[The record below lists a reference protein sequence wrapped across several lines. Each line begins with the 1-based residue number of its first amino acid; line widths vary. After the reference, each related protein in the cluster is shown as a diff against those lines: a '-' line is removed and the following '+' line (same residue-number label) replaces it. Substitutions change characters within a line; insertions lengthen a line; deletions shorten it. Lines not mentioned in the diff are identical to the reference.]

1 MKNLT
6 EQLNRIKTL
15 MLVKEQ
21 CGADL
26 GQCETDLEN
35 KGYTVYTPNEKKD
48 VCDDNPIIKCVYNV
62 LNSNGILDLIIN
74 STQSSS
80 KDCYVLSKSVKKEGG
95 LPKYHFTFYADG
107 QVYLSVKLKT
117 NNNNDKLVFVG
128 KFECD
133 ESSNNLTINRFKYQ
147 GVWGGSSIIPK
158 DEKVKNDSGES
169 IEISSTESAKL
180 NVPVGDLMYKNLL
193 SWLFNYDVTTNN
205 TLLTKIKSLLTT

>member
-1 MKNLT
+1 
-6 EQLNRIKTL
+6 
-15 MLVKEQ
+15 
-21 CGADL
+21 
-26 GQCETDLEN
+26 
-35 KGYTVYTPNEKKD
+35 
-48 VCDDNPIIKCVYNV
+48 V

-80 KDCYVLSKSVKKEGG
+80 KDCYVLAKSVKKEGG

-117 NNNNDKLVFVG
+117 RNNNDKLVFVG

-133 ESSNNLTINRFKYQ
+133 EASNNLTINKFKYQ

-158 DEKVKNDSGES
+158 NEKVKKDSDGTT
-169 IEISSTESAKL
+169 IEITSTESASY
-180 NVPVGDLMYKNLL
+180 NIPVGDLMYKNFL